1 MRLLRRLSALLMAL
15 LVQIPGFAA
24 EAYDL
29 NAQNICADT
38 HFLCEEI
45 GVRPAGSPQ
54 ERAAGDWIVARLGE
68 LGYSADAGNLFRTEF
83 EIPGGSSG
91 NIGVLVNPDAALPL
105 IAIVAHYDSAPTTPG
120 ARDNAASVAILLEIA
135 RHLSESGAIQGCEL
149 HLVFLGSEENG
160 FHGAQAYLDSLTAQ
174 ARARLIGAFNMDVS
188 VAGFGEDA
196 QPVLNLLGGKN
207 AQGEVVDAAYLPALE
222 NGVTRCVAAAC
233 RELYGREI
241 GDVRPRRSRRR
252 RRSDRPRLPRGCG
265 IAGSRTSWAARPR
278 RRPGWR
284 RRRCPGY
291 ARCRCILSAAGNPP
305 STAPPEGRAVRLTG
319 W

>member
-15 LVQIPGFAA
+15 LMQIPGFAA

-83 EIPGGSSG
+83 VIPGGSSE

-222 NGVTRCVAAAC
+222 NGVTRCVVAAC

-241 GDVRPRRSRRR
+241 GGTFYHGE
-252 RRSDRPRLPRGCG
+252 SDHVPFQNAG
-265 IAGSRTSWAARPR
+265 IEAANLC
-278 RRPGWR
+278 WR
-284 RRRCPGY
+284 RIEDGRPMLPDCYHSMQDTADHLDWDSAVLTG
-291 ARCRCILSAAGNPP
+291 RCILRAAELLAAESAA
-305 STAPPEGRAVRLTG
+305 AQ
-319 W
+319 